1 MRRNSSLGPLGAAH
15 RMRLAVFAAAACAVL
30 LGAAPAPASAGF
42 TLTGTPSECVLQQR
56 WESTPAG
63 TRYINLE
70 FSNCRI
76 NASWSHTQ
84 EICPPNPSDP
94 VNRDA
99 GSFVFKPYDMP
110 TFSSSGIGVGTK
122 FSNPDGSLA
131 GGTNGYATT
140 SRSSHFV
147 EVQGERLLGMD
158 QWKVI
163 VNCVIG
169 PDVESAAVSIP
180 IILRGP
186 DYKPPSSGGGGGGSG
201 GGSSGGEPQT
211 PPPPKPCP
219 AADRLTAESL
229 DWNAHAQEMRGH
241 ALAAN
246 AEVVRLAEEARNAFI
261 EALGLAGL
269 LNPAKQAGKKVVDE
283 TISELDKLTEIA
295 AKKRI
300 NTAGMDRDEV
310 LTLFRLKKYFERFKA
325 ADKALSTIKKRFA
338 LAKGLYLLGLAAQKG
353 VERDAHR
360 RQADDALSRSNRLR
374 GESNLAFERCQV
386 GNAAA
391 ARASAHAAAARR
403 PVHARLASPVR
414 PLALNIARRSGVLRA
429 ARTALNRLM
438 IGERRANALELAI
451 AETLRRAEL
460 ARAASEGTWESKQ
473 LAHARS
479 LAARVARR
487 LERQARLRARLVDSL
502 PAALRSTTRLRV
514 SDAAGLAAALG
525 DAPLPSPARQLLK
538 LLRLPPEPFERGWRT
553 APAGGELVSR
563 SLASIVG
570 DPAAIARDRSRAA
583 DWRTFAAGF

>member
-1 MRRNSSLGPLGAAH
+1 MCRVPSSGPLGPAH
-15 RMRLAVFAAAACAVL
+15 RTRLAVFAAAACAIL

-63 TRYINLE
+63 TQFINLE

-76 NASWSHTQ
+76 KASWTHTQ
-84 EICPPNPSDP
+84 EICPLNPPTPPDP
-94 VNRDA
+94 VNRDT
-99 GSFVFKPYDMP
+99 GRFVFKPYDM
-110 TFSSSGIGVGTK
+110 TAFSNSGIGVGTG

-163 VNCVIG
+163 VNCDIG

-186 DYKPPSSGGGGGGSG
+186 DYKPPSGGGGG
-201 GGSSGGEPQT
+201 Q
-211 PPPPKPCP
+211 PPPLKPCP

-229 DWNAHAQEMRGH
+229 DWNAHAQKMRGH

-246 AEVVRLAEEARNAFI
+246 AEVIRLAEEARNAFI

-269 LNPAKQAGKKVVDE
+269 LNPAKQASKKVVDE
-283 TISELDKLTEIA
+283 TISELDRLTEIA

-300 NTAGMDRDEV
+300 NTAAMDRDEV

-360 RQADDALSRSNRLR
+360 RQADEALSRSNQLR
-374 GESNLAFERCQV
+374 AESNLAFQRCQA
-386 GNAAA
+386 GKAAA
-391 ARASAHAAAARR
+391 ARASARAAAAGR

-414 PLALNIARRSGVLRA
+414 PLALSIARRSGVPRA
-429 ARTALNRLM
+429 VRTALNSLM
-438 IGERRANALELAI
+438 AGECRANALEVAM
-451 AETLRRAEL
+451 AETLRRAKL
-460 ARAASEGTWESKQ
+460 ARAAGARSWESKQ

-479 LAARVARR
+479 LAARVAT
-487 LERQARLRARLVDSL
+487 LLKSQARLRARLVRSL
-502 PAALRSTTRLRV
+502 PAALRSNTRLRV
-514 SDAAGLAAALG
+514 SDAPGLAAAL
-525 DAPLPSPARQLLK
+525 DDVPLPSPARQLLK
-538 LLRLPPEPFERGWRT
+538 LLRLPPQPFDRGWRT
-553 APAGGELVSR
+553 APTSGELVSR

-570 DPAAIARDRSRAA
+570 DAATIARDRSRAA
-583 DWRTFAAGF
+583 DWGRFAAGF

>member
-1 MRRNSSLGPLGAAH
+1 VRRIPSSGPLGAAH
-15 RMRLAVFAAAACAVL
+15 RARLAVFAAAACAVL
-30 LGAAPAPASAGF
+30 LGASPAPASAGF

-76 NASWSHTQ
+76 NASWTHTQ
-84 EICPPNPSDP
+84 AICPLNPPTPPDP
-94 VNRDA
+94 VNRGT

-110 TFSSSGIGVGTK
+110 TFSSSGIGVGTG
-122 FSNPDGSLA
+122 FSNSDGSLA
-131 GGTNGYATT
+131 GGTNSYATT

-163 VNCVIG
+163 VNCDIG
-169 PDVESAAVSIP
+169 PDVESAAVSIA

-186 DYKPPSSGGGGGGSG
+186 DYKPPSGGGGQ
-201 GGSSGGEPQT
+201 PPT

-229 DWNAHAQEMRGH
+229 DWNAHAQQMRGH

-283 TISELDKLTEIA
+283 TISELDKLTELA

-300 NTAGMDRDEV
+300 NTASMDRDEV

-374 GESNLAFERCQV
+374 AESKLAFQRCQA
-386 GNAAA
+386 GKAAA
-391 ARASAHAAAARR
+391 ARTSARAAAAKR

-414 PLALNIARRSGVLRA
+414 PLALKIARHSGVLRA
-429 ARTALNRLM
+429 ARTALNSLM
-438 IGERRANALELAI
+438 IGERRANALERAI

-460 ARAASEGTWESKQ
+460 ARAASDESWESKQ

-479 LAARVARR
+479 LAARVARL

-502 PAALRSTTRLRV
+502 PAALRSNTRLRV
-514 SDAAGLAAALG
+514 SDAAGLAAALD

-538 LLRLPPEPFERGWRT
+538 LLRLPREPFERGWRT
-553 APAGGELVSR
+553 APTGGELVSR

-570 DPAAIARDRSRAA
+570 DPATIARDRSRAA
-583 DWRTFAAGF
+583 DWRKFAAGF